1 MPVSFYYGQSQ
12 NEEKR
17 TERLVKQVD
26 LRIFLS
32 FFVFVHQVITQ
43 IKPKNINSGWQLSF
57 IRPITKEWTSKEK
70 KENRAHEFHELAM
83 VQHRLTEPSCYI

>member
-32 FFVFVHQVITQ
+32 FFVFVHQVIAQ

-57 IRPITKEWTSKEK
+57 IRPNYEGMNIQKK
-70 KENRAHEFHELAM
+70 KERK
-83 VQHRLTEPSCYI
+83 QSTRIS